1 MFESHS
7 FNMHF
12 SNNSLQFLSIF
23 KRLLMGAHF
32 GDGFKVG
39 SIIILNDFMSIP
51 YYSLFTIRYR
61 VLFILW
67 RHQQLE
73 GFKGRHGKIWFM
85 IMTSMTLGIKL
96 PTCSWIASAR
106 FLQGETFAWWTMV
119 LDSKKVWEWIGITDC
134 ANKVATIVFK
144 TSHNSNKKPSVHHAT
159 NKKWLQR
166 LWNPLQQS

>member
-1 MFESHS
+1 
-7 FNMHF
+7 
-12 SNNSLQFLSIF
+12 
-23 KRLLMGAHF
+23 MGAHF

-85 IMTSMTLGIKL
+85 TMTSVKLRIKL
-96 PTCSWIASAR
+96 PTCS
-106 FLQGETFAWWTMV
+106 
-119 LDSKKVWEWIGITDC
+119 
-134 ANKVATIVFK
+134 
-144 TSHNSNKKPSVHHAT
+144 
-159 NKKWLQR
+159 
-166 LWNPLQQS
+166 